1 MLRIVWAVAFLF
13 LFAGVSFSQN
23 AENTDASPVRLG
35 LILDM
40 SSVYA
45 DVTGAGSATAA
56 KMAVENF
63 GGKVLNRPI
72 EVLVADHQNKADIA
86 AAQAR
91 QWFETKNVV
100 ALMDVAGSAPAL
112 AAQEVARQHDRIII
126 LNGPGSTRLTNENC
140 AAQTV
145 HYAYDTYALSHAA
158 GAIAATAGGKTW
170 FFLSVDNVFGADLE
184 REASAAVKAKGG
196 SVLGDVRHPLNT
208 SDFSSFLL
216 QAQSSKA
223 QVVALANSGGDT
235 VQAVK
240 QASEFGLAQ
249 SGQKLVAL
257 LMFDTDVHA
266 IGLNIAQGMETI
278 SGFYWDR
285 TEATRAFSRRYF
297 ERVGKMPNM
306 LQAGVYSAT
315 MHYLEAVQAAGTLD
329 TPAVM
334 KRLKD
339 TPINDFYAANGR
351 IREDGR
357 MVHDMYLVEVKTPAE
372 SKYDWDYYKIV
383 ATIAGDEAFLP
394 LERSRCPL
402 VKK

>member
-72 EVLVADHQNKADIA
+72 EVLVADHQNKPDIA

-145 HYAYDTYALSHAA
+145 Q
-158 GAIAATAGGKTW
+158 ATS
-170 FFLSVDNVFGADLE
+170 F
-184 REASAAVKAKGG
+184 ASA
-196 SVLGDVRHPLNT
+196 
-208 SDFSSFLL
+208 
-216 QAQSSKA
+216 Q
-223 QVVALANSGGDT
+223 
-235 VQAVK
+235 
-240 QASEFGLAQ
+240 
-249 SGQKLVAL
+249 
-257 LMFDTDVHA
+257 
-266 IGLNIAQGMETI
+266 
-278 SGFYWDR
+278 YR
-285 TEATRAFSRRYF
+285 TW
-297 ERVGKMPNM
+297 
-306 LQAGVYSAT
+306 
-315 MHYLEAVQAAGTLD
+315 
-329 TPAVM
+329 TP
-334 KRLKD
+334 
-339 TPINDFYAANGR
+339 
-351 IREDGR
+351 
-357 MVHDMYLVEVKTPAE
+357 
-372 SKYDWDYYKIV
+372 
-383 ATIAGDEAFLP
+383 
-394 LERSRCPL
+394 
-402 VKK
+402 